1 VDLVGRVARPI
12 DIPAAE
18 DISKCVH
25 CGLCLEHCPT
35 YLITGQETESPRGR
49 LHLIEALNEGRIEAT
64 EAYSKHINLCLVCR
78 ACENVCPSGVPF
90 GRIMEPARA
99 QLLQRRPGSWRERLL
114 RRLVFRELL
123 PHPRRLRLM
132 AGLLRHYQRSGLQ
145 RLVRGSSVLRLL
157 PGRLHQADAQ
167 LPRLP
172 DRFFRPRLEVFPA
185 RGQRRYRVGF
195 FSGCVMPYLYP
206 QVHSA
211 TLRVLRRNGCEVV
224 VPSDQVCCGALNVHS
239 GERQMARE
247 MARRNVKAFAQKGLD
262 AVIVNAAGC
271 GSTLKEYSELLGNG
285 RNDVGAS
292 GGSPEQFSQQVK
304 DVNEFLWSI
313 DLEPATTEIRRRVT
327 LQESCHLVHAQRI
340 KDAPRKLLAFI
351 PGLELADMAHPDL
364 CCGSAGI
371 YSLTQPRMAASL
383 LQSKMADIQA
393 TSAQTIVTANPGC
406 MLQLEQGVRQ
416 SRMRMDVKHV
426 VQVLDAAYG
435 HVEG

>member
-1 VDLVGRVARPI
+1 
-12 DIPAAE
+12 
-18 DISKCVH
+18 
-25 CGLCLEHCPT
+25 
-35 YLITGQETESPRGR
+35 
-49 LHLIEALNEGRIEAT
+49 
-64 EAYSKHINLCLVCR
+64 
-78 ACENVCPSGVPF
+78 
-90 GRIMEPARA
+90 
-99 QLLQRRPGSWRERLL
+99 
-114 RRLVFRELL
+114 
-123 PHPRRLRLM
+123 
-132 AGLLRHYQRSGLQ
+132 
-145 RLVRGSSVLRLL
+145 
-157 PGRLHQADAQ
+157 
-167 LPRLP
+167 
-172 DRFFRPRLEVFPA
+172 
-185 RGQRRYRVGF
+185 
-195 FSGCVMPYLYP
+195 VMPYLYP
-206 QVHSA
+206 HVHSA